1 MQMAKEI
8 GEIKNKICNM
18 VLQKMD
24 FSDELSEEEVLKSV
38 DDIITSLPER
48 ESMSLEEILD
58 LRKEVYNSIKK
69 YDVIQ
74 EYLDDETVSEIMING
89 VEAIFV
95 ERGGTLFKTDKTFS
109 SKEKLEDVIQQ
120 MVGSCNRRV
129 NEAYPIAD
137 ARLSTGERI
146 NVVLAPV
153 ALNGP
158 IVTIRRFPKSPITM
172 ERLIELG
179 ALGEDAAFFLQRL
192 VRARYNIFI
201 SGGTGTGKTTFLNAL
216 SMYIPPDERIITIED
231 SAELQLLGA
240 TNLVR
245 LETRN
250 KNTEGCSPIE
260 IRDLIKSALR
270 MRPDRV
276 IVGEVRGAEAVDM
289 LQAMNTGHDGSLS
302 TGHANSP
309 ADMISRLETMVLCGM
324 DIPLYAVRSQI
335 AGGIDIMIH
344 LTRLRDKRRVVSE
357 ISEVEGIKD
366 GEVMLNCL
374 YRFEGGRLIPV
385 GELKNTGKLKGFEA
399 NGL

>member
-1 MQMAKEI
+1 MAKEI
-8 GEIKNKICNM
+8 GEIKNRICNM

-374 YRFEGGRLIPV
+374 YRFEGGRLMPV
-385 GELKNTGKLKGFEA
+385 GELKNTGKFKGFEA

>member
-1 MQMAKEI
+1 MAKEI
-8 GEIKNKICNM
+8 GEIKNRICNM

-95 ERGGTLFKTDKTFS
+95 ERGGTLFKTDKNFS

-302 TGHANSP
+302 TGHANSST
-309 ADMISRLETMVLCGM
+309 DMISRLETMVLCGM

>member
-1 MQMAKEI
+1 MAKEI

>member
-1 MQMAKEI
+1 MAKEI
-8 GEIKNKICNM
+8 GEIKNRICNM

-357 ISEVEGIKD
+357 ISEVDGIKD

-374 YRFEGGRLIPV
+374 YRFEGGSLMPV

>member
-1 MQMAKEI
+1 MAKEI
-8 GEIKNKICNM
+8 GEIKNRICNM

-48 ESMSLEEILD
+48 ESMSLEEILN

-95 ERGGTLFKTDKTFS
+95 ERCGTLFKTDKTFS

-374 YRFEGGRLIPV
+374 YRFEGGRLMPV

>member
-1 MQMAKEI
+1 MAKEI
-8 GEIKNKICNM
+8 GEIKNRICNM
-18 VLQKMD
+18 VLQKID

-95 ERGGTLFKTDKTFS
+95 ERCGTLFKTDKTFS

-374 YRFEGGRLIPV
+374 YRFEGGRLMPV

>member
-1 MQMAKEI
+1 MAKEI
-8 GEIKNKICNM
+8 EEIKNRICNM

-95 ERGGTLFKTDKTFS
+95 ERSGTLFKTDKTFS

-137 ARLSTGERI
+137 ARLSTRERI

-374 YRFEGGRLIPV
+374 YRFEGGRLMPV

>member
-1 MQMAKEI
+1 MAKEI
-8 GEIKNKICNM
+8 GEIKNRICNM

-95 ERGGTLFKTDKTFS
+95 ERGGTLFKTDKYFS

-374 YRFEGGRLIPV
+374 YRFEGGRLMPV

>member
-1 MQMAKEI
+1 MAKEI
-8 GEIKNKICNM
+8 GEIKNRICNM
-18 VLQKMD
+18 VLQKID
-24 FSDELSEEEVLKSV
+24 FSDELSEEEVLKCV

-48 ESMSLEEILD
+48 ESMSLEEILS
-58 LRKEVYNSIKK
+58 LRKEVYNSIKR

-89 VEAIFV
+89 AEAIFV
-95 ERGGTLFKTDKTFS
+95 ERGGTLFKTDKVFS

-120 MVGSCNRRV
+120 MVGACNRRV

-153 ALNGP
+153 AINGP

-172 ERLIELG
+172 DRLIELG
-179 ALGEDAAFFLQRL
+179 ALGEDAAFFLRRL

-216 SMYIPPDERIITIED
+216 SMYIPSDERIITIED
-231 SAELQLLGA
+231 SAELQLIGA
-240 TNLVR
+240 GNLVR

-250 KNTEGCSPIE
+250 KNNEGCSPIE

-357 ISEVEGIKD
+357 ITEVEGIKD
-366 GEVMLNCL
+366 GEVNLNCL
-374 YRFEGGRLIPV
+374 YRFEGSELRAV
-385 GELKNTGKLKGFEA
+385 GELKNTSKLKGFEA

>member
-1 MQMAKEI
+1 MAKEI
-8 GEIKNKICNM
+8 GEIKNRICNM
-18 VLQKMD
+18 VLQKID
-24 FSDELSEEEVLKSV
+24 FSDELSEEEVLKCV

-48 ESMSLEEILD
+48 ESMSLEEILS
-58 LRKEVYNSIKK
+58 LRKEVYNSIKR

-89 VEAIFV
+89 AEAIFV
-95 ERGGTLFKTDKTFS
+95 ERGGTLFKTDKVFS

-120 MVGSCNRRV
+120 MVGACNRRV

-153 ALNGP
+153 AINGP

-172 ERLIELG
+172 DRLIELG
-179 ALGEDAAFFLQRL
+179 ALCEDAAFFLQRL

-216 SMYIPPDERIITIED
+216 SMYIPSDERIITIED
-231 SAELQLLGA
+231 SAELQLIGA
-240 TNLVR
+240 GNLVR

-344 LTRLRDKRRVVSE
+344 LTRLRNKRRVVSE
-357 ISEVEGIKD
+357 ITEVEGIVD
-366 GEVMLNCL
+366 GEVKLNCL
-374 YRFEGGRLIPV
+374 YRFEGSELRAV
-385 GELKNTGKLKGFEA
+385 GELKNTIKLKGFEA